1 MSLWI
6 LKTAQS
12 LWERLIRS
20 NRLMHNACTF
30 IIFYR
35 LCFSLINRCNLS
47 KSHAWS
53 FFLHWA
59 VFTILLFWM
68 LIIVVL
74 MLSNYFYCR
83 YFKKISIP
91 DMDRA
96 HLPLDQSAINV
107 AHANNTLIISVSIYM
122 QIDWETKKKHQR
134 IRTLL
139 TNSRICLRIYKL
151 EHWLPRWKH

>member
-12 LWERLIRS
+12 LWERLIKS

-47 KSHAWS
+47 RSHAWS
-53 FFLHWA
+53 FFFKHWA
-59 VFTILLFWM
+59 VFTSLFYWM

-74 MLSNYFYCR
+74 MLSNYFYSR

-107 AHANNTLIISVSIYM
+107 AHANNTLIITVSIYL
-122 QIDWETKKKHQR
+122 QIDWDRQNKKH
-134 IRTLL
+134 
-139 TNSRICLRIYKL
+139 
-151 EHWLPRWKH
+151 